1 MDPSKKLSP
10 QRIKHN
16 IQTLEERNWYVLK
29 SLREALWPGVIGC
42 ETAPGGRE
50 DLNLKPTKASF
61 QSLHAAAL
69 FKTSLLAYFHLN
81 PG

>member
-1 MDPSKKLSP
+1 M
-10 QRIKHN
+10 
-16 IQTLEERNWYVLK
+16 LEERDWYVVFQK
-29 SLREALWPGVIGC
+29 KKKEPQRSALARSNRVRD
-42 ETAPGGRE
+42 TAPGGRE

-69 FKTSLLAYFHLN
+69 FKTSLLAFYHLN